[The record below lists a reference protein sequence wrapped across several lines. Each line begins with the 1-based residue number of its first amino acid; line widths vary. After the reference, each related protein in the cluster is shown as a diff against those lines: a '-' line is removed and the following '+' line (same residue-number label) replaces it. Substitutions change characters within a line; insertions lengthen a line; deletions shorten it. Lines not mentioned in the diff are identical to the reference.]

1 MMSFRRD
8 QRGETNTVGAIA
20 VLAAVVILALV
31 IWVVFVDGER
41 SDDGAVSVPTT
52 LTSDG

>member
-1 MMSFRRD
+1 MSFHRD

-31 IWVVFVDGER
+31 IWVVFVDGDAG
-41 SDDGAVSVPTT
+41 DDGGGISVPTT